1 VLARPRLSLPL
12 LDEPTRDRLRLAVDI
27 FTDDYR
33 VGRFRARIATS
44 RRGLLFGW
52 KEDDAAELEELKHIV
67 QAQLLSWLR
76 VAPLVV
82 HVD

>member
-1 VLARPRLSLPL
+1 MWSI
-12 LDEPTRDRLRLAVDI
+12 RDGLRLAVDV

-33 VGRFRARIATS
+33 VGRFRARVATS

-52 KEDDAAELEELKHIV
+52 KEVDTAELEELKQIV
-67 QAQLLSWLR
+67 QARLSSWLA

-82 HVD
+82 HID